1 MRRRFSS
8 HMAMAQ
14 HGGSWGFMGHAR
26 LTPIQPSCG
35 CHQHWPAATIFQD
48 LPSLEH
54 DTVGRMWHVHFTMAV
69 HTVVALHHPDWILS
83 NYLFVSKKWNK
94 SWENLHI
101 SLQTSKMLVWHP
113 TIHWKQIPRRPSE
126 KKNKKHPLS
135 GSACQTVCNRIHLC
149 SACPRTSWELWRKI
163 MQRSDG
169 WSHCHPAWLAV
180 DLRWFC
186 SIPSDISLLCD
197 QTRTSLPGLPHDIS

>member
-14 HGGSWGFMGHAR
+14 HGGSWGFMGACTADPNP
-26 LTPIQPSCG
+26 TPHVC

-126 KKNKKHPLS
+126 KKKKHPLS

-169 WSHCHPAWLAV
+169 WSHCHPAWAC
-180 DLRWFC
+180 RG
-186 SIPSDISLLCD
+186 SSLILQYTQWYFAFVWSNKD
-197 QTRTSLPGLPHDIS
+197 

>member
-126 KKNKKHPLS
+126 KKKKTPALRQCLPDGLQSDPSLQRLPENILRALEEDHATKRWLVTLS
-135 GSACQTVCNRIHLC
+135 
-149 SACPRTSWELWRKI
+149 
-163 MQRSDG
+163 
-169 WSHCHPAWLAV
+169 
-180 DLRWFC
+180 
-186 SIPSDISLLCD
+186 
-197 QTRTSLPGLPHDIS
+197 PGLACRGSSLILQYTQWYFAFVWSNKD